1 MPSWNATSRLSKDS
15 DKATALVLDMPAIVH
30 LITPTRASFFNEYPP
45 LQLIPFIE
53 HQISDYTARVDGL
66 YDIYSPGE
74 LKNLLRTVR
83 TGSKQRRTESQ
94 GTFQS
99 PKALSGRICSKIMQP
114 KSDIFS
120 YLADELIKHCKD
132 KPYTFVTNKNR
143 VVLSSKPIDF
153 SRISPCTHAEA
164 DAMIPLMSWTW

>member
-1 MPSWNATSRLSKDS
+1 MPS
-15 DKATALVLDMPAIVH
+15 IVH

-53 HQISDYTARVDGL
+53 HQISDYTTRVDGL
-66 YDIYSPGE
+66 YDIYRPGD

-83 TGSKQRRTESQ
+83 TGSKQRRNRISGNLPIPKGTEWKNMLKDNA
-94 GTFQS
+94 T
-99 PKALSGRICSKIMQP
+99 

-132 KPYTFVTNKNR
+132 KPYTFVTNKNGE
-143 VVLSSKPIDF
+143 VLSSKPIDL